1 MARINHNVVD
11 KVASDVQSVQA
22 IMEFLSGFPPFDA
35 LLPNDLK
42 FLVSKL
48 RLRYYAMGEVV
59 VSPDSGPVTDFF
71 IVKQGQ
77 IHGEREGKTD
87 IEVTFDIGV
96 GECFPIAALMGQ
108 RATRTLHRAST
119 DCFCYVL
126 NHEDFAQ
133 LLTRSE
139 VFRDFA
145 VRGVSILL
153 ERVSKQMQGQ
163 VSHHVDSNHSLDTP
177 LAKLINREPV
187 TCDSNTSVQQAVQR
201 MHQENISSVVIV
213 DASQRPVGI
222 FTLRDLRRAV
232 ASGQLNTADDLAL
245 WMTANPIALNHNA
258 TAFDALLIMTE
269 RHIAHLLV
277 VQQGRLLGVLAER
290 DLFALQRIN
299 LVDLARRIRR
309 ANNLDVLKQTL
320 TDLAELISAML
331 SHGASATQVTTL
343 ITQMNDHVLCR
354 VLELQLAKF
363 DLADINFSW
372 ICFGSEGRRE
382 QTLLTDQ
389 DNGIVFEAENN
400 EQSEGYRQR
409 LLPFAYAVNKDLD
422 HLGFTWCKGNVMASN
437 PDLCRSVDEWQQYF
451 DQIIR
456 VATPE
461 NLLAASIYFD
471 ARIVWGNSAA
481 LDGVMTQLFRQAGH
495 NTIFQF
501 HLASAALNQRPPLG
515 RFRDFVLQHKA
526 GQEKGLDLKVQGL
539 TPFVDAARLLALVH
553 GVAHTN
559 TVDRL
564 QQLVDDGVVEATDGA
579 AYIEAYGY
587 IQLLRLQQHQ
597 AQANA
602 GCARVNVINPDQLNP
617 LDRRILRESLRQAK
631 RLQASIGQRFM
642 P

>member
-1 MARINHNVVD
+1 VVD

-42 FLVSKL
+42 FLASKL

-59 VSPDSGPVTDFF
+59 VSPDNGPVTDFF

-77 IHGEREGKTD
+77 IHGERQGKTD

-96 GECFPIAALMGQ
+96 GECFPVAALMGQ

-119 DCFCYVL
+119 DCFCYAL

-139 VFRDFA
+139 IFRDFA
-145 VRGVSILL
+145 VRGVSLLL

-163 VSHHVDSNHSLDTP
+163 VSHHVDSNHSLNTP
-177 LAKLINREPV
+177 LAKLILREPV
-187 TCDSNTSVQQAVQR
+187 VCDCNTSVQQAVQR

-213 DASQRPVGI
+213 DANQRPVGI

-232 ASGQLNTADDLAL
+232 ASGQLNTTDDLAL
-245 WMTANPIALNHNA
+245 WMTASPIALNHSA
-258 TAFDALLIMTE
+258 SAFDALLIMTE
-269 RHIAHLLV
+269 RQIAHLLV

-299 LVDLARRIRR
+299 LVDLVRRIRR
-309 ANNLDVLKQTL
+309 GNNLAVLKQTL
-320 TDLAELISAML
+320 VDLAELISAML

-343 ITQMNDHVLCR
+343 ITQINDHVLCR
-354 VLELQLAKF
+354 VLELRLSQF

-389 DNGIVFEAENN
+389 DNGIVFEVDNN

-409 LLPFAYAVNKDLD
+409 LLPFAYAVNQDLD

-437 PDLCRSVDEWQQYF
+437 PDLCRSVDEWQHYF
-451 DQIIR
+451 DHIIR

-481 LDGVMTQLFRQAGH
+481 LERVIRQLFRQAGH

-559 TVDRL
+559 TLDRL
-564 QQLVDDGVVEATDGA
+564 QQLVDDGVVEASDGA
-579 AYIEAYGY
+579 AYIEAYGF

-597 AQANA
+597 AQVNA
-602 GCARVNVINPDQLNP
+602 GRARVNVINPDRLNP

-631 RLQASIGQRFM
+631 RLQASISQQFL

>member
-1 MARINHNVVD
+1 MARINNT
-11 KVASDVQSVQA
+11 DVQGQQA
-22 IMEFLSGFPPFDA
+22 MMTFLSSYPPFDA
-35 LLPNDLK
+35 LLPNDLL

-48 RLRYYAMGEVV
+48 HLRYFATDEVV
-59 VSPDSGPVTDFF
+59 ISPEHGPVTEFF
-71 IVKQGQ
+71 IVKQGH
-77 IHGEREGKTD
+77 IHGERQVKQAVEL
-87 IEVTFDIGV
+87 TFDIGV
-96 GECFPIAALMGQ
+96 GECFPVAALMGQ

-126 NHEDFAQ
+126 AYDDFAQ

-145 VRGVSILL
+145 VRGVSLLL
-153 ERVSKQMQGQ
+153 ERVSKQMQQQ
-163 VSHHVDSNHSLDTP
+163 VKHHVDSNHSLDVP
-177 LAKLINREPV
+177 LSKLIIREPV
-187 TCDSNTSVQQAVQR
+187 SCDGTTSVQQAVQL
-201 MHQENISSVVIV
+201 MHRENISSVVIV
-213 DASQRPVGI
+213 DQALQPIGI

-232 ASGQLNTADDLAL
+232 ASGNLDSHDKLAA
-245 WMTANPIALNHNA
+245 WMTANPVALSHDA
-258 TAFDALLIMTE
+258 TAFDALLLMTE

-277 VQQGRLLGVLAER
+277 VEQGRLLGVLAER

-299 LVDLARRIRR
+299 LVDLTRRIRR
-309 ANNLDVLKQTL
+309 ATHLGALRL
-320 TDLAELISAML
+320 ALADLAELISAML

-354 VLELQLAKF
+354 VLELQLGQF
-363 DLADINFSW
+363 DLADISFSW

-389 DNGIVFEAENN
+389 DNGIVFHVDDA
-400 EQSEGYRQR
+400 EQSQAYRQR
-409 LLPFAYAVNKDLD
+409 LLPFAHAVNQDLD
-422 HLGFTWCKGNVMASN
+422 QLGFAWCKGNVMASN
-437 PDLCRSVDEWQQYF
+437 PDLCRSVQEWQLYF
-451 DQIIR
+451 DRIIA

-471 ARIVWGNSAA
+471 ARIVWGNTSA
-481 LDGVMTQLFRQAGH
+481 LDAVMAQLFRQAAH

-515 RFRDFVLQHKA
+515 RLRDFVLQHKL

-539 TPFVDAARLLALVH
+539 TPFVDAARLLSLVH
-553 GVAHTN
+553 GVAQTN

-564 QQLVDDGVVEATDGA
+564 QQLAKLSVIEAADAA
-579 AYIEAYGY
+579 AYVEAYGF

-597 AQANA
+597 AQVSM
-602 GCARVNVINPDQLNP
+602 GDMRSNVVNPDKLNP

-631 RLQASIGQRFM
+631 RLQASISQRYI

>member
-1 MARINHNVVD
+1 
-11 KVASDVQSVQA
+11 
-22 IMEFLSGFPPFDA
+22 
-35 LLPNDLK
+35 
-42 FLVSKL
+42 
-48 RLRYYAMGEVV
+48 
-59 VSPDSGPVTDFF
+59 
-71 IVKQGQ
+71 
-77 IHGEREGKTD
+77 
-87 IEVTFDIGV
+87 
-96 GECFPIAALMGQ
+96 
-108 RATRTLHRAST
+108 
-119 DCFCYVL
+119 
-126 NHEDFAQ
+126 
-133 LLTRSE
+133 
-139 VFRDFA
+139 

-232 ASGQLNTADDLAL
+232 ASGQLNTVDDLAL
-245 WMTANPIALNHNA
+245 WMTANPMALNHNA

-309 ANNLDVLKQTL
+309 ANHLDVLKQTL

-389 DNGIVFEAENN
+389 DNGIVFEADNN

-495 NTIFQF
+495 NTIFNFIWPRQ
-501 HLASAALNQRPPLG
+501 HLTN
-515 RFRDFVLQHKA
+515 
-526 GQEKGLDLKVQGL
+526 DL
-539 TPFVDAARLLALVH
+539 R
-553 GVAHTN
+553 
-559 TVDRL
+559 
-564 QQLVDDGVVEATDGA
+564 
-579 AYIEAYGY
+579 
-587 IQLLRLQQHQ
+587 
-597 AQANA
+597 
-602 GCARVNVINPDQLNP
+602 
-617 LDRRILRESLRQAK
+617 
-631 RLQASIGQRFM
+631 
-642 P
+642 

>member
-1 MARINHNVVD
+1 MARMNHNVVD
-11 KVASDVQSVQA
+11 KVASEVQSLQA
-22 IMEFLSGFPPFDA
+22 IKAFLSSFPPFDA
-35 LLPNDLK
+35 LLPNDLQ

-59 VSPDSGPVTDFF
+59 VSPDSGPVRDFF

-77 IHGEREGKTD
+77 IHGERQGKTG

-108 RATRTLHRAST
+108 RATRTLHRASS

-126 NHEDFAQ
+126 NHENFAQ

-145 VRGVSILL
+145 VRGVSLLL

-177 LAKLINREPV
+177 LAKLISREPV

-201 MHQENISSVVIV
+201 MHQENISSIVIV
-213 DASQRPVGI
+213 DDMQRPVGI

-232 ASGQLNTADDLAL
+232 ASGSLSTDDKLAT
-245 WMTANPIALNHNA
+245 WMSANPMALNHDA

-299 LVDLARRIRR
+299 LVDLVRRIRR
-309 ANNLDVLKQTL
+309 ANNLDALKQAL
-320 TDLAELISAML
+320 ADLAELVSAML

-354 VLELQLAKF
+354 VLALQLTKF
-363 DLADINFSW
+363 ELADINFSW

-389 DNGIVFEAENN
+389 DNGIVFDAADS
-400 EQSEGYRQR
+400 EQRDAYRQR
-409 LLPFAYAVNKDLD
+409 LLPFAHAVNLDLD
-422 HLGFTWCKGNVMASN
+422 YLGFTWCKGNVMASN
-437 PDLCRSVDEWQQYF
+437 PDLCRSVDEWQCYF
-451 DQIIR
+451 DQIISI
-456 VATPE
+456 ATPE

-471 ARIVWGNSAA
+471 ARIVWGNNAA
-481 LDGVMTQLFRQAGH
+481 LERVMTQLFRQAGH

-564 QQLVDDGVVEATDGA
+564 QQLVNDAVIEAADGA

-597 AQANA
+597 AQVST
-602 GCARVNVINPDQLNP
+602 GRARTNVINPDQLNP

-631 RLQASIGQRFM
+631 RLQASISQRFM